1 MFEPKIKGK
10 KRLVQ
15 SLTGAVLVFGNAPF
29 HDAGHEQQSASIEE
43 IQAKSENNLAH
54 YAREMLSRISHS
66 QSECNPLGF
75 TQSLTVNDVLKSD
88 LQLVGRENDQ
98 QKGVSLTS
106 SNRGEILRTLVNEK
120 SGMFLLMTI
129 MPQVHYLQGDAV
141 LAHVSPGLFRKGW
154 RVNRQA

>member
-1 MFEPKIKGK
+1 MRSPRPIC
-10 KRLVQ
+10 LVELCQ
-15 SLTGAVLVFGNAPF
+15 FGNAL

-54 YAREMLSRISHS
+54 YARQMLSRISHS

-106 SNRGEILRTLVNEK
+106 SNRGDWI
-120 SGMFLLMTI
+120 
-129 MPQVHYLQGDAV
+129 
-141 LAHVSPGLFRKGW
+141 
-154 RVNRQA
+154 

>member
-1 MFEPKIKGK
+1 MVVTRLLFEPKIKGK

-15 SLTGAVLVFGNAPF
+15 SLAGAVLVFGNAPF

-54 YAREMLSRISHS
+54 YARQMLSRISHS

-88 LQLVGRENDQ
+88 LQLVGREPLMPVDNEEAV
-98 QKGVSLTS
+98 VSFNLC
-106 SNRGEILRTLVNEK
+106 LLFLEK
-120 SGMFLLMTI
+120 SSGLM
-129 MPQVHYLQGDAV
+129 L
-141 LAHVSPGLFRKGW
+141 S
-154 RVNRQA
+154 

>member
-1 MFEPKIKGK
+1 MAVTSLLFEPKIKGK

-54 YAREMLSRISHS
+54 YARQMLSRISHS

-88 LQLVGRENDQ
+88 LQQVGREPLMPVDNEEAV
-98 QKGVSLTS
+98 VSFNLC
-106 SNRGEILRTLVNEK
+106 LLFLEK
-120 SGMFLLMTI
+120 SSGLML
-129 MPQVHYLQGDAV
+129 P
-141 LAHVSPGLFRKGW
+141 
-154 RVNRQA
+154 

>member
-1 MFEPKIKGK
+1 MAVTSLLFEPKIKGK

-15 SLTGAVLVFGNAPF
+15 SLAGAVLVFGNAPF
-29 HDAGHEQQSASIEE
+29 HDAGHEQQSAGIEE

-54 YAREMLSRISHS
+54 YARQMLFRISHS

-106 SNRGEILRTLVNEK
+106 SNRGDWI
-120 SGMFLLMTI
+120 
-129 MPQVHYLQGDAV
+129 
-141 LAHVSPGLFRKGW
+141 
-154 RVNRQA
+154 